1 MQHDQFVGQVQ
12 HRAELASRGQAETA
26 IRAVLETLAERLQ
39 PAAAAHIAAQLP
51 TEIAIHLTTS
61 HEFEHLPIETF
72 YRYVAQK
79 EHVRVDQA
87 ALHVAAVFET
97 LRDALTP
104 GAVRKLSGQLPH
116 EYRELL
122 EIKEFVF

>member
-26 IRAVLETLAERLQ
+26 IRAVFETLAERLQ
-39 PAAAAHIAAQLP
+39 PAALAHIAAQLP
-51 TEIAIHLTTS
+51 AEIAIHLTTS
-61 HEFEHLPIETF
+61 HSFEHLPLETF

-79 EHVRVDQA
+79 EHVRIDQA

-122 EIKEFVF
+122 EKKELVF

>member
-12 HRAELASRGQAETA
+12 HRAELASRGQAEAA
-26 IRAVLETLAERLQ
+26 IRAVMETLAERL
-39 PAAAAHIAAQLP
+39 
-51 TEIAIHLTTS
+51 LTTS

-104 GAVRKLSGQLPH
+104 GAVRKLANQLPH
-116 EYRELL
+116 EYRDLL
-122 EIKEFVF
+122 EKKEYVV

>member
-51 TEIAIHLTTS
+51 SEIAIHLATTR
-61 HEFEHLPIETF
+61 EFEHLPIETF

-79 EHVRVDQA
+79 ERVRVDEA

-97 LRDALTP
+97 LHDALTP
-104 GAVRKLSGQLPH
+104 GAVRKLEAQLPR

-122 EIKEFVF
+122 ESRDLVF